1 VLKAAD
7 GYGGANS
14 LVWAVPVVVMGPA
27 FEHGG
32 ALRGSVIDRKAG
44 TGADYDH
51 SPTVKVFTIAWSP
64 DTLDR
69 WLTDPEKVIPGRKMG
84 NLVPL
89 EQVRSDIITCLAK
102 VSARP

>member
-89 EQVRSDIITCLAK
+89 ERVRSDIITCLAK
-102 VSARP
+102 GSARP